1 MHDETAKF
9 TAGAPH
15 AVPLLQ
21 IAKFLETAYKNVQAE
36 LARCGAHTHGAVDKC
51 VASLQIADTGLGET
65 VSGASDLVSHRSEAF
80 EADLKNLKP
89 MELRKKYPLEANSH
103 RCMMDRRRTV
113 GAEVDPRWHDF
124 RAFLRDMGPK
134 PTKTATL
141 DRKDNGNPTYAH
153 GLCRWADK
161 RTQNSNKG
169 DSILIHDAL
178 NGMSFT
184 ISELAKKHGVKPG
197 TLRERLRRG
206 WSHQEL
212 LQNFRIP
219 AGDLQK
225 VRARLAEEAGQRQR
239 AAEVQAIQITHD
251 APKARPEPKDPI
263 ETQVE
268 ALASK
273 LSRPGAPEPDMFM
286 TLEQCRAHFAEGF
299 TREQWERNF
308 MRFWPKSR
316 WSVDFFQLPQDQQ
329 LLAER
334 HFPDDVSLW
343 RRAKELAD
351 RRAFEALNKAVEI
364 EGLRVNL

>member
-9 TAGAPH
+9 TVDAPH
-15 AVPLLQ
+15 VVVLLQ
-21 IAKFLETAYKNVQAE
+21 TVKALETVYKNVQAE
-36 LARCGAHTHGAVDKC
+36 LARCGAHTHDAIDKC
-51 VASLQIADTGLGET
+51 VAPLQMTDTGLGET
-65 VSGASDLVSHRSEAF
+65 VSEASDLVSHRSPEF
-80 EADLKNLKP
+80 EADLKNLKS
-89 MELRKKYPLEANSH
+89 MELRKKYPREANSH
-103 RCMMDRRRTV
+103 RCMMDRRKLV
-113 GAEVDPRWHDF
+113 GAEVDPRWHSF
-124 RAFLRDMGPK
+124 RAFLADMGPK
-134 PTKTATL
+134 STKTATL
-141 DRKDNGNPTYAH
+141 DRIDNGNPTYAP

-169 DSILIHDAL
+169 DSILIYDAV

-219 AGDLQK
+219 AEDLQK
-225 VRARLAEEAGQRQR
+225 LRARFAEEAGQRQR
-239 AAEVQAIQITHD
+239 AAEVEALQIAHD
-251 APKARPEPKDPI
+251 VPKARPEPKDPI
-263 ETQVE
+263 EVQVE

-273 LSRPGAPEPDMFM
+273 LSRPGALEPDMFM
-286 TLEQCRAHFAEGF
+286 TLEQCRDHFAEGF

-316 WSVDFFQLPQDQQ
+316 WSVDFFGLPQDQQ
-329 LLAER
+329 KLAER

-351 RRAFEALNKAVEI
+351 RRASEALNTAVEV
-364 EGLRVNL
+364 EALKGSL

>member
-9 TAGAPH
+9 TADAPH
-15 AVPLLQ
+15 AVVLPQ
-21 IAKFLETAYKNVQAE
+21 IVKALENVYKNVQAE
-36 LARCGAHTHGAVDKC
+36 LALCGAHTHGAVDKC
-51 VASLQIADTGLGET
+51 VASLQTAHSGLGET
-65 VSGASDLVSHRSEAF
+65 VSGESDPVSRRSPEF
-80 EADLKNLKP
+80 EADLKKLKP

-113 GAEVDPRWHDF
+113 GAEVDPRWHSF
-124 RAFLRDMGPK
+124 HAFLTDMGPK

-141 DRKDNGNPTYAH
+141 DRRDNRNPTYAP

-161 RTQNSNKG
+161 RTQNSNKR
-169 DSILIHDAL
+169 DSILIYDAV

-184 ISELAKKHGVKPG
+184 ISELAKKHGERPG

-206 WSHQEL
+206 WSDQEL

-219 AGDLQK
+219 AEDLQK
-225 VRARLAEEAGQRQR
+225 VRARFAEEAGQRRR

-251 APKARPEPKDPI
+251 APKARPEPRDPI
-263 ETQVE
+263 EAQVE

-273 LSRPGAPEPDMFM
+273 LSRPGALEPELIW
-286 TLEQCRAHFAEGF
+286 TLEEARRIISPSV
-299 TREQWERNF
+299 TYEQWERHF
-308 MRFWPKSR
+308 KVAWAREKWK
-316 WSVDFFQLPQDQQ
+316 VDFFRLPQDQQ
-329 LLAER
+329 ELAEQ

-351 RRAFEALNKAVEI
+351 RRTSEALNKAVEI
-364 EGLRVNL
+364 EALKASL

>member
-9 TAGAPH
+9 TADAPH
-15 AVPLLQ
+15 VVALLQ
-21 IAKFLETAYKNVQAE
+21 TAKALETVYKNVQAE
-36 LARCGAHTHGAVDKC
+36 LARCGAHTHGAADKC
-51 VASLQIADTGLGET
+51 VASLQIADTGLRET
-65 VSGASDLVSHRSEAF
+65 VSEAGDLVSHRTEAF
-80 EADLKNLKP
+80 EADLQNLKP
-89 MELRKKYPLEANSH
+89 MELRKKYHREANSH
-103 RCMMDRRRTV
+103 RCMMDRRKLV
-113 GAEVDPRWHDF
+113 GAEVDPRWHSF
-124 RAFLRDMGPK
+124 HAFLADMGPK

-141 DRKDNGNPTYAH
+141 DRIDNGNPTYAP

-184 ISELAKKHGVKPG
+184 ISELAKKHGERPG

-219 AGDLQK
+219 AEDLQK
-225 VRARLAEEAGQRQR
+225 VRARFAEEAGQRQR

-263 ETQVE
+263 EAQVE

-273 LSRPGAPEPDMFM
+273 LSRPGALEPELIW
-286 TLEQCRAHFAEGF
+286 TLEEARRIISPSA
-299 TREQWERNF
+299 TYEQWERHF
-308 MRFWPKSR
+308 KVAWTRER
-316 WSVDFFQLPQDQQ
+316 WKVDFFRLPQDQQ
-329 LLAER
+329 ELAER

-351 RRAFEALNKAVEI
+351 RRASEALINAVEM
-364 EGLRVNL
+364 ETLKASL

>member
-9 TAGAPH
+9 TADAPH
-15 AVPLLQ
+15 VVALLQ
-21 IAKFLETAYKNVQAE
+21 TAKALETVYKNVQAE
-36 LARCGAHTHGAVDKC
+36 LARCGAHAHGAVDKC
-51 VASLQIADTGLGET
+51 VASLQITDTGLAET
-65 VSGASDLVSHRSEAF
+65 VSGASDLVSQRSEAF
-80 EADLKNLKP
+80 EADLKNLRP
-89 MELRKKYPLEANSH
+89 MELRKKYRLEANSH

-113 GAEVDPRWHDF
+113 GAEVDPRWHSF
-124 RAFLRDMGPK
+124 HAFLADMGPK

-141 DRKDNGNPTYAH
+141 DRIDNGNPTYAP

-219 AGDLQK
+219 AEDLQK
-225 VRARLAEEAGQRQR
+225 VRARFAEEAGQRQR
-239 AAEVQAIQITHD
+239 AAEVEALQITHD
-251 APKARPEPKDPI
+251 APKARPEPQDPI
-263 ETQVE
+263 EAQAE

-273 LSRPGAPEPDMFM
+273 LSRPGALEPELMW
-286 TLEQCRAHFAEGF
+286 TLED
-299 TREQWERNF
+299 TRRIISPSVTCEQWERHFKTDWARNKW
-308 MRFWPKSR
+308 R
-316 WSVDFFQLPQDQQ
+316 VDFFRLPQDQQ
-329 LLAER
+329 ELAER
-334 HFPDDVSLW
+334 LFPDDVSLW

-351 RRAFEALNKAVEI
+351 RRASEALNNAVEI
-364 EGLRVNL
+364 VALKASL